1 MSHQVRG
8 FSQPDRRVPQLLS
21 HPLDVSNGS
30 RGRRPLRSPPSDK
43 KLQPLT
49 GPMMARRSLNLLCNN
64 LLGFLSISTCSVFS
78 SERKH
83 ECETTT
89 PCSNQTTALP
99 TCLGLRVGEGMFSKL
114 SSMSQL
120 WLPEWLTTSG
130 VRDGGGREGAQL
142 RATVRYRARSQ
153 LQSGRQRS
161 PEGCSRQAPDLQEGS
176 LSTPESRHP
185 RPCAHLKVK
194 IKLGQSS
201 R

>member
-1 MSHQVRG
+1 MDLNSWAFSPSPHFGALSTGLHTSTSPILTHPSPAPAHRSISNVALRPCQGTKAVTTMSHQVRG

-120 WLPEWLTTSG
+120 WLPE
-130 VRDGGGREGAQL
+130 
-142 RATVRYRARSQ
+142 
-153 LQSGRQRS
+153 
-161 PEGCSRQAPDLQEGS
+161 
-176 LSTPESRHP
+176 
-185 RPCAHLKVK
+185 
-194 IKLGQSS
+194 
-201 R
+201 